1 MFTFKDLIL
10 QDPDKLKLKDENG
23 IIHIFEIVEPTED
36 EIEQDS
42 DTPVCAD
49 NLNKMQTVQ
58 RTTVILNNVVD
69 ANTNY
74 TIPINYRVRR
84 QFTRSLLL

>member
-84 QFTRSLLL
+84 